1 MLDDQRVRYALL
13 VGGLVL
19 ALLAILI
26 DPIRGL
32 TLYLHWVQIVALI
45 VGIVAFL
52 VGAYLLYVRKPAPPR
67 A

>member
-1 MLDDQRVRYALL
+1 MLDDPRVRYALL

-32 TLYLHWVQIVALI
+32 SIHFHWVQIVALI
-45 VGIVAFL
+45 AGVVAFL
-52 VGAYLLYVRKPAPPR
+52 AGAYLLYVRTPGA
-67 A
+67 